1 MIVVMD
7 PVGEVERI
15 GLVALLVV
23 TAMAAVTTVSNETNT
38 VRKRHAGDQA
48 REEGETGD

>member
-1 MIVVMD
+1 MD

-38 VRKRHAGDQA
+38 VRKRHAGD
-48 REEGETGD
+48 